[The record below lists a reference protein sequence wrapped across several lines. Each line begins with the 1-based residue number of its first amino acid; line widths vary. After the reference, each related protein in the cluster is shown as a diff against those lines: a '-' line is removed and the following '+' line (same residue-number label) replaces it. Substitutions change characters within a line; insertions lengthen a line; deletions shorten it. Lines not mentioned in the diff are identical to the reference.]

1 MKKYKQC
8 ENCILDTNDDPFI
21 SFDANGVCNHCKKYE
36 EEARKHVFTGSEAQ
50 EKLNAIINKIKR
62 EGAGKK
68 YDTILGVSGGVDSTY
83 LAFLAKQYGSRV
95 LLFHFDNGWDS
106 ELSVKNIES
115 MASKLGYDL
124 STYVVDWKE
133 FRDVQLAYIKAN
145 VVDIEAITDHAAK
158 IATIRL
164 AKKFKIN
171 NILIGTNVVS
181 ESVLPANW
189 IFSKRDW
196 RNLRDIQRQYGS
208 IKLSTLPVSSI
219 WEDFYIYRI
228 SKINFF
234 SLLDLVPYVKADVK
248 KLITEKL
255 GWKDYG
261 GKHYESIWT
270 RFYQGYILPKKF
282 GIDKRKAHYSN
293 LICSGQMS
301 KSEALEEMK
310 LPIYDAQKLRE
321 DKEYVYKK
329 LGFTEKEFDEY
340 LQHPRRE
347 HKEFDYIKPI
357 EERYPYL
364 KFLKTIYGK
373 IKK

>member
-83 LAFLAKQYGSRV
+83 LAFLAKQYGLRV

-164 AKKFKIN
+164 EKKFKIN

-293 LICSGQMS
+293 LICSGQM
-301 KSEALEEMK
+301 
-310 LPIYDAQKLRE
+310 
-321 DKEYVYKK
+321 
-329 LGFTEKEFDEY
+329 
-340 LQHPRRE
+340 
-347 HKEFDYIKPI
+347 
-357 EERYPYL
+357 
-364 KFLKTIYGK
+364 
-373 IKK
+373 

>member
-68 YDTILGVSGGVDSTY
+68 YDTILGVRGGVDSTY
-83 LAFLAKQYGSRV
+83 LAFLAKQYGLRV
-95 LLFHFDNGWDS
+95 LLFHFDHGWDS

>member
-83 LAFLAKQYGSRV
+83 LAFLAKQYGLRV

-164 AKKFKIN
+164 TKKFKIN

>member
-83 LAFLAKQYGSRV
+83 LAFLAKQYGLRV

-196 RNLRDIQRQYGS
+196 RNLRDIQRQYVS